1 MGAEELGKGPQRK
14 EALLSFQGRRDS
26 AFVGSRKPDRTAFSL
41 ETAVTVASWVVPVWG
56 SGRAPPQPVLL
67 L

>member
-14 EALLSFQGRRDS
+14 EAPLSFQGRRDS
-26 AFVGSRKPDRTAFSL
+26 AFVGSGKPDRSAFSL
-41 ETAVTVASWVVPVWG
+41 ETAVTVASWVVPVWS

-67 L
+67 